1 MRSSV
6 CMASYS
12 WLGAVDSSTSLPEWR
27 SSSSSGTDT
36 SSSSQT
42 FSRVLTGGT
51 TYMYSLLNCII
62 LRLVAILYP
71 LKYHVYA
78 SCRAG
83 KIICIITIF
92 LTGLLTLLSNIFILS
107 RTYVYSAFEGF
118 LAGVIPAH
126 IGEKAMDHFLLVSSK
141 KFVMSLTLPFTVL
154 LVS

>member
-27 SSSSSGTDT
+27 STSSSGTDT

-51 TYMYSLLNCII
+51 SYMYSLLNCII

-107 RTYVYSAFEGF
+107 RTFVYSAFERFPRWRYSRSYWREGN
-118 LAGVIPAH
+118 G
-126 IGEKAMDHFLLVSSK
+126 
-141 KFVMSLTLPFTVL
+141 PFSVGIFKE
-154 LVS
+154 VRNESNSPIHRPPG